1 MNTTLNITDNF
12 KTEIDELW
20 NNEKFAEI
28 EVLKRGYGVHAEV
41 IKNSIL
47 FIGINPSYTKNSKQG
62 SYFIHLDQDGINEQ
76 RDKPFSYFTKFIDIT
91 RKLNNKQNTPIPI
104 SWSHIDLL
112 FHRETNQKFI
122 KQIKKTPNGNE
133 FINQQILIAKKIIVQ
148 SEPKIIIV
156 SNTKARDFLK
166 NKNNQDELEF
176 EFMFDK
182 ELGTEKIVNHP
193 TLKNVPVFFTSMLTG
208 QRAMDL
214 GSYERL
220 IWHINFVL
228 EKLKK

>member
-91 RKLNNKQNTPIPI
+91 RKLNNKLN
-104 SWSHIDLL
+104 
-112 FHRETNQKFI
+112 
-122 KQIKKTPNGNE
+122 
-133 FINQQILIAKKIIVQ
+133 KIGFV
-148 SEPKIIIV
+148 K
-156 SNTKARDFLK
+156 
-166 NKNNQDELEF
+166 
-176 EFMFDK
+176 
-182 ELGTEKIVNHP
+182 
-193 TLKNVPVFFTSMLTG
+193 
-208 QRAMDL
+208 
-214 GSYERL
+214 
-220 IWHINFVL
+220 INFGII
-228 EKLKK
+228 KIK